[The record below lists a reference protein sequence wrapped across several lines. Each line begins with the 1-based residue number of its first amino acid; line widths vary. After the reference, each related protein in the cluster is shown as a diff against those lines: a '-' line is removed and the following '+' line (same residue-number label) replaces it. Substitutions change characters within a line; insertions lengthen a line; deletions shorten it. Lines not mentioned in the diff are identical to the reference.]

1 MSLKDAP
8 PKMHFLDTIKKL
20 ASLDPW
26 RQHAL
31 WWEISTES
39 TVIGSKEV

>member
-8 PKMHFLDTIKKL
+8 QKMQFLGTIKKL

-26 RQHAL
+26 RQSAK
-31 WWEISTES
+31 WWKIFTES
-39 TVIGSKEV
+39 TVTSSK

>member
-8 PKMHFLDTIKKL
+8 QKMQFLGTIKKL

-26 RQHAL
+26 RQNAK
-31 WWEISTES
+31 WCKISTES
-39 TVIGSKEV
+39 TFISSK